1 MKETLDD
8 NPEYPSISSGDS
20 ENIGLGISPLGI
32 GLVKTLVE
40 VEDSA
45 KVKHVSFLEVV
56 GTVL

>member
-1 MKETLDD
+1 MKETLDV
-8 NPEYPSISSGDS
+8 NIEYPCIPSGDA
-20 ENIGLGISPLGI
+20 EMIGSWYLTLGI

-56 GTVL
+56 GAVL